1 MAVHATT
8 ASLANESLLCRTVI
22 PSVES
27 ISSRD
32 LGWTSLLLDLH
43 TGVSSNEPYTSVAT
57 PDPRV
62 GVSISG
68 RYSSDFFTRGRWRHD
83 VHSPGSICVHRTGEE
98 ARYRFPVPDDINHKT
113 ALIYF
118 PLAQLASAADHFRR
132 AGQTDHVPSF
142 NSVVDRDPAIAHV
155 AFALLR
161 AMSNGGGDL
170 YAETVAA
177 WLAVHLV
184 SRYGPNASLDD
195 DRNVGSITDSR
206 LSRVIEFMS
215 IHFAEPLTLEQL
227 AAEACISKYHFT
239 RLFRSKIGQTPY
251 RYLADLRLDA
261 ARQMLVSTDLSV
273 AQVSNACGYS
283 AASHFSAAFAVKFGL
298 TPTDFR
304 SSRFDRQQRPQIRPS
319 AD

>member
-1 MAVHATT
+1 LAVHATT

-62 GVSISG
+62 GVSVSG
-68 RYSSDFFTRGRWRHD
+68 RYSSDFFTLGRWRHD

-98 ARYRFPVPDDINHKT
+98 ARYRFPVPDDINHRT

-177 WLAVHLV
+177 WLGVHLV

-195 DRNVGSITDSR
+195 DRNVGSISDSR

-239 RLFRSKIGQTPY
+239 RLFRSKIGQTPH

-304 SSRFDRQQRPQIRPS
+304 SSRFDRRHRQQIRSS
-319 AD
+319 AN

>member
-1 MAVHATT
+1 
-8 ASLANESLLCRTVI
+8 L
-22 PSVES
+22 
-27 ISSRD
+27 
-32 LGWTSLLLDLH
+32 
-43 TGVSSNEPYTSVAT
+43 
-57 PDPRV
+57 
-62 GVSISG
+62 
-68 RYSSDFFTRGRWRHD
+68 DFFTRGRWRHD
-83 VHSPGSICVHRTGEE
+83 AHSPGSICIHRTGEE
-98 ARYRFPVPDDINHKT
+98 ARYRFPVPEDINHKT
-113 ALIYF
+113 ALIYL

-132 AGQTDHVPSF
+132 AGQTDRIPTF

-161 AMSNGGGDL
+161 AMSTGGGDL

-184 SRYGPNASLDD
+184 SRYGSHASLED
-195 DRNVGSITDSR
+195 DRDVGLITDAR

-215 IHFAEPLTLEQL
+215 THFAEPLTLEQL

-261 ARQMLVSTDLSV
+261 ARQMLISTDLSV
-273 AQVSNACGYS
+273 SQVSKACGYP
-283 AASHFSAAFAVKFGL
+283 AASHFSTAFAVKFGL

-304 SSRFDRQQRPQIRPS
+304 SSRSDHQYRQPELAAEFP
-319 AD
+319 DT